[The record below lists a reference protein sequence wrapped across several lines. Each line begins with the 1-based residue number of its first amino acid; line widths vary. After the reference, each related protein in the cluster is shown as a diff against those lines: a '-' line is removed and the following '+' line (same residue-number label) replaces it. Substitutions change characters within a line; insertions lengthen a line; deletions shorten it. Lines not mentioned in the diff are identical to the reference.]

1 MWPKRTDLETD
12 PSLDVHLPSLQS
24 CAWMATEEP
33 ASPTIPTKV
42 CPNCGVQSQT
52 TSDKCPSCGKK
63 YKQKKRG
70 GGCLRIIGIATLA
83 FIVLI
88 VVIVAM
94 SGGGDED
101 PVVTPGSGS
110 ATDAGSE
117 PTDEGTT
124 AAVGD
129 TVALKGTSYKVTR
142 VRIAQEVGGEF
153 NKSQA
158 DGRFVIVDLTLTNLE
173 DEPATILEDAV
184 RLVGGNGNEYTTDS
198 DTFAAFDN
206 QFTLL
211 QEIQPDLPKKVVA
224 VYDIPP
230 SAVSGAKLQVKDLFS
245 DSRAEIDLGQ

>member
-1 MWPKRTDLETD
+1 MST
-12 PSLDVHLPSLQS
+12 Q
-24 CAWMATEEP
+24 EP
-33 ASPTIPTKV
+33 EAPVVPTKV

-52 TSDKCPSCGKK
+52 TADKCPSCGKK

-70 GGCLRIIGIATLA
+70 GGCLRIIGIAPVA

-88 VVIVAM
+88 VAIVAL
-94 SGGGDED
+94 SGGGDEE
-101 PVVTPGSGS
+101 PTVTPGGGGSGDES
-110 ATDAGSE
+110 S
-117 PTDEGTT
+117 DEGTT

-129 TVALKGTSYKVTR
+129 TVELKGTSYRVTR
-142 VRIAQEVGGEF
+142 VRTAQEVGGEF
-153 NKSQA
+153 NKTKA

-173 DEPATILEDAV
+173 DEPATILEDAI

-230 SAVSGAKLQVKDLFS
+230 GAVSGAKLQVKDLFS